1 MQEVFE
7 KIIEKLEEIRE
18 QKTCTKEKCDEK
30 EICRICVVDDVIEIM
45 KQEAETKLKAME
57 EKESK
62 DASAWKNHII
72 NRFMRE
78 E

>member
-45 KQEAETKLKAME
+45 KQEAETKLKAIVNCFHFGN
-57 EKESK
+57 S
-62 DASAWKNHII
+62 
-72 NRFMRE
+72 
-78 E
+78 

>member
-1 MQEVFE
+1 MQEVFK

-18 QKTCTKEKCDEK
+18 RKTCTKEKCDEK

-45 KQEAETKLKAME
+45 KQEAEAKLEEME

-62 DASAWKNHII
+62 DASAWKNHIM
-72 NRFMRE
+72 NRFMKGE
-78 E
+78 